1 MLKKFISALTSL
13 MLLSLIGITP
23 CVAANIIPYPQSV
36 ELTSEVFNKAKIEK
50 VKYVKDKNLPAEAY
64 ELHIK
69 KGGIVVKASSDAGR
83 FYAMQTLKQ
92 LAEDE
97 VMYCGVIKDEPRFS
111 WRGFMLDEARHFFG
125 KEQVKE
131 VLDMMARYKL
141 NRFHW
146 HLSDDQGWRV
156 EIKAFPELTQVGG
169 IGCYSDSKAP
179 AKFYTQEEISEI
191 LAYAAERYIEV
202 IPEIDM
208 PGHASAF
215 TRVMPHLKGNDRTV
229 NPGKDETYATLK
241 TIYSE
246 LAELFPGRYIH
257 IGGDEVNKNGWDNL
271 PEVKAIM
278 EKEGLKSLNEVEEYF
293 CRRLADIITSTGK
306 NVVAWDDLIDSGTS
320 PEGKVMLWWHTEHPE
335 FLMQGANKGFNMVVC
350 PDRPFYLDFVQDPND
365 KEGHLVWIK
374 AVNYMKEIYE
384 YNIEEHPLVIGVQ
397 SNLWSERVITPNRI
411 DYMVYPR
418 ILALAEKAWTKSQ
431 NSTGHEAFLKRLEK
445 EYKFLDTMNVHYYD
459 FRNPSRHPEPKR

>member
-1 MLKKFISALTSL
+1 MQLKFIPLLTMWALLTL
-13 MLLSLIGITP
+13 VGITP
-23 CVAANIIPYPQSV
+23 CEAVNIIPYPQSV
-36 ELTSEVFNKAKIEK
+36 EMTNVVFNKAKINK
-50 VKYVKDKNLPAEAY
+50 IKYVKAKDMPAEAY

-69 KGGIVVKASSDAGR
+69 KSGIVIKASSDAGR
-83 FYAMQTLKQ
+83 FYALQSLNQ
-92 LAEDE
+92 LAEE
-97 VMYCGVIKDEPRFS
+97 ETMYCGVIKDAPRFS

-125 KEQVKE
+125 KDEVKQ

-156 EIKAFPELTQVGG
+156 EIKAFPELTSVGG

-179 AKFYTQEEISEI
+179 AKFYTQDEIREI
-191 LAYAAERYIEV
+191 VAYAAERHIEV

-215 TRVMPHLKGNDRTV
+215 NRVMPALKGNDRTV

-271 PEVKAIM
+271 PEVKALM

-335 FLMQGANKGFNMVVC
+335 FLGQGADKGFDMVVC
-350 PDRPFYLDFVQDPND
+350 PDRPFYLDFVQDPDD

-384 YNIEEHPLVIGVQ
+384 YKIEDNPKVIGVQ
-397 SNLWSERVITPNRI
+397 SNLWSERVITHPRRE
-411 DYMVYPR
+411 YMIYPR
-418 ILALAEKAWTKSQ
+418 ILALAEKAWSLDS
-431 NSTGHEAFLKRLEK
+431 NIDYSAFLKRVEK
-445 EYKFLDTMNVHYYD
+445 EYKYLDTMDVHYYD
-459 FRNPSRHPEPKR
+459 FRNPERHPEPKR

>member
-1 MLKKFISALTSL
+1 MQLKFISLLTAW
-13 MLLSLIGITP
+13 LLLTTVGITP
-23 CVAANIIPYPQSV
+23 CEAVNIIPYPQSV
-36 ELTSEVFNKAKIEK
+36 EMTDVIFNKAKINK
-50 VKYVKDKNLPAEAY
+50 IKYVKAKDMPAEAY

-69 KGGIVVKASSDAGR
+69 KSGIVIKAADDAGR
-83 FYAMQTLKQ
+83 FYALQSLNQ
-92 LAEDE
+92 LAEE
-97 VMYCGVIKDEPRFS
+97 ETMYCGVIKDEPRFK

-125 KEQVKE
+125 KEQVKQ

-146 HLSDDQGWRV
+146 HLSDDQAWRI
-156 EIKAFPELTQVGG
+156 EIKAFPELTTIGG

-179 AKFYTQEEISEI
+179 ARFYTQDEIREI
-191 LAYAAERYIEV
+191 LAYAAERHIEV

-215 TRVMPHLKGNDRTV
+215 NRVMPALKGNDRTV
-229 NPGKDETYATLK
+229 NPGKEETFTTLK

-246 LAELFPGRYIH
+246 LANLFPGRYIH
-257 IGGDEVNKNGWDNL
+257 IGGDEVNKNGWDKL
-271 PEVKAIM
+271 PEVKVLM

-293 CRRLADIITSTGK
+293 CRRLADIITSLGK

-335 FLMQGANKGFNMVVC
+335 FLGQGADKGFDMVVC
-350 PDRPFYLDFVQDPND
+350 PDRPFYLDFVQDPDD

-384 YNIEEHPLVIGVQ
+384 YKIEDNPKVIGVQ
-397 SNLWSERVITPNRI
+397 SNLWSERVITNPRRE
-411 DYMVYPR
+411 YMIYPR
-418 ILALAEKAWTKSQ
+418 ILALAEKAWSLDS
-431 NSTGHEAFLKRLEK
+431 NIDYSAFLKRVEK
-445 EYKFLDTMNVHYYD
+445 EYKYLDSKDIFYYN
-459 FRNPSRHPEPKR
+459 FRNPERHPEPKR

>member
-1 MLKKFISALTSL
+1 MQLKFISLLTAW
-13 MLLSLIGITP
+13 LLLTFVGITP
-23 CVAANIIPYPQSV
+23 CKAVNIIPYPQSAEMTDV
-36 ELTSEVFNKAKIEK
+36 VFNKAKINK
-50 VKYVKDKNLPAEAY
+50 IKYIKAKDIPAEAY

-69 KGGIVVKASSDAGR
+69 KSGIVIKASDEAGR
-83 FYAMQTLKQ
+83 FYALQSLNQ
-92 LAEDE
+92 LAEE
-97 VMYCGVIKDEPRFS
+97 ETMYCGVIKDEPRFK

-125 KEQVKE
+125 KEQVKQ

-146 HLSDDQGWRV
+146 HLSDDQAWRI
-156 EIKAFPELTQVGG
+156 EIKAFPELTTVGG
-169 IGCYSDSKAP
+169 IGSYSDSKAP
-179 AKFYTQEEISEI
+179 AKYYTQDEIREI
-191 LAYAAERYIEV
+191 LAYAAERHIEV

-215 TRVMPHLKGNDRTV
+215 NRVMPALKGNDRTV
-229 NPGKDETYATLK
+229 NPGKEETYATLK

-246 LAELFPGRYIH
+246 LAGLFPGRYIH

-271 PEVKAIM
+271 PEVKALM

-293 CRRLADIITSTGK
+293 CRRLADIITSLGK

-335 FLMQGANKGFNMVVC
+335 FLGQGADKGFDMVVC
-350 PDRPFYLDFVQDPND
+350 PDRPFYLDFVQDPDD

-384 YNIEEHPLVIGVQ
+384 YKIEDNPKVIGVQ
-397 SNLWSERVITPNRI
+397 SNLWSERVITNPRRE
-411 DYMVYPR
+411 YMIYPR
-418 ILALAEKAWTKSQ
+418 ILALAEKAWSLDS
-431 NSTGHEAFLKRLEK
+431 NIDYSAFLKRVEK
-445 EYKFLDTMNVHYYD
+445 EYKYLDSKDIFYYD
-459 FRNPSRHPEPKR
+459 FRNPERHPEPKR